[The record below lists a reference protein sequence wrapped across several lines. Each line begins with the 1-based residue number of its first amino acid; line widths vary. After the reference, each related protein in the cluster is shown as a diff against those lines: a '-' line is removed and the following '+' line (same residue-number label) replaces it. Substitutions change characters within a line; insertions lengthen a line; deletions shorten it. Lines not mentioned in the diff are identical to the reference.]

1 LQVRVQ
7 VCFRYTCRASYGVL
21 FGLQLDADCDV
32 FAGRSQNVSVAV
44 SSWVAWLMAGALKKT
59 VFLFTLLHRAFSPPA
74 AVAKVLKKNT
84 LCILRVKKVP

>member
-44 SSWVAWLMAGALKKT
+44 SSWVAWLMAGALKKQ
-59 VFLFTLLHRAFSPPA
+59 FFCLRCYIEHFHHLRLLQ
-74 AVAKVLKKNT
+74 KY
-84 LCILRVKKVP
+84 